1 MNTQIPNIM
10 SIDDHVIKI
19 NLAKNKVKNSIF
31 EMAEAIT
38 NALNQLENSKVEL
51 AQKLGMSRG
60 TLSKWHSIGSNN
72 NIMEIREL
80 APPSFDSLY
89 QLSVLDNHYHKYYG
103 KENGGRKFVKLFK
116 NKIITPL
123 SQRNDIYKIIKLHKK
138 KLNLKNIEIKV
149 LDHAKFNSEIKL
161 GILIKSKLHFNTI
174 IISPSDNQINKWKNL
189 SSIEDINFDY
199 PIRSLKGIN
208 KNIFQQCLMKVK
220 AKYIDISVNCLNS
233 WGYNYDKIMV
243 PKQPRSGL
251 VDLSSEFVVLSG
263 SKGLSK
269 NNRFTIKSNKSA
281 DLIDYA
287 EKTGNEPF
295 LFIGEVINEKNWM
308 YCVN

>member
-1 MNTQIPNIM
+1 MNKKIPNIM

-38 NALNQLENSKVEL
+38 NALNQLENSQVEL
-51 AQKLGMSRG
+51 AQKLEMSRG

-161 GILIKSKLHFNTI
+161 GILVKSKLHFNTI

-189 SSIEDINFDY
+189 SSIEDINLDY
-199 PIRSLKGIN
+199 PIRNLKGIN

-243 PKQPRSGL
+243 PKQPRNGL
-251 VDLSSEFVVLSG
+251 VDLSSEFVVLAG

-269 NNRFTIKSNKSA
+269 NNRLTIKSNKNA

-295 LFIGEVINEKNWM
+295 LFIGEVINDKNWM

>member
-1 MNTQIPNIM
+1 MNTQIRNIM

-208 KNIFQQCLMKVK
+208 QNIFQQCLIKVK

-243 PKQPRSGL
+243 PKQPISGL

-269 NNRFTIKSNKSA
+269 NNRLTIKSNKSA

-308 YCVN
+308 YCIN

>member
-10 SIDDHVIKI
+10 SLDDHVIKI

-38 NALNQLENSKVEL
+38 NALNQLENSQVEL
-51 AQKLGMSRG
+51 ARKLGMSRG

-72 NIMEIREL
+72 DIMEIREL

-149 LDHAKFNSEIKL
+149 LDHLKFNSEIKL

-251 VDLSSEFVVLSG
+251 VDLSSEFVVLAG
-263 SKGLSK
+263 SKGFSK
-269 NNRFTIKSNKSA
+269 KNRLTIKSNKST

-308 YCVN
+308 YCIN

>member
-174 IISPSDNQINKWKNL
+174 IIFPSDNQINKWKNL

-208 KNIFQQCLMKVK
+208 QNIFQQCLIKVK

-269 NNRFTIKSNKSA
+269 NNRLTIKSNKSA

-308 YCVN
+308 YCIN

>member
-89 QLSVLDNHYHKYYG
+89 QLSVLDNQYHKYYG

-149 LDHAKFNSEIKL
+149 LDHLKFNSEIKL

-269 NNRFTIKSNKSA
+269 NNRLTIKSNKSA

-308 YCVN
+308 YCIN

>member
-1 MNTQIPNIM
+1 MNTQISNIM
-10 SIDDHVIKI
+10 SLDDHVIKI

-38 NALNQLENSKVEL
+38 NALNQLENSQVEL

-89 QLSVLDNHYHKYYG
+89 QLSVLDNQYHKYYG
-103 KENGGRKFVKLFK
+103 EEEGGKKFVKLFK
-116 NKIITPL
+116 NKIVTAS
-123 SQRNDIYKIIKLHKK
+123 SQRNDINKIIKLHKQK
-138 KLNLKNIEIKV
+138 FNSLDSETKV
-149 LDHAKFNSEIKL
+149 LDYPKFNSEIKL
-161 GILIKSKLHFNTI
+161 EILVKSKLHFNTI
-174 IISPSDNQINKWKNL
+174 IIFPSDNQIYKWKNL
-189 SSIEDINFDY
+189 FCKDDINLDY
-199 PIRSLKGIN
+199 PIRSLEGIN
-208 KNIFQQCLMKVK
+208 KNIFQQCLIKVK
-220 AKYIDISVNCLNS
+220 AKYIDISINCLNS
-233 WGYNYDKIMV
+233 WGYKYEKIMV

-251 VDLSSEFVVLSG
+251 VDLSSEFVVMAG
-263 SKGLSK
+263 SKGLAK
-269 NNRFTIKSNKSA
+269 NNRLNIKSDKSA

-287 EKTGNEPF
+287 KKTGNEPF

-308 YCVN
+308 YCIN

>member
-38 NALNQLENSKVEL
+38 NALNQLENSQVEL

-123 SQRNDIYKIIKLHKK
+123 SQRNDVYKIIKLHKK
-138 KLNLKNIEIKV
+138 KLNLKNIEINV
-149 LDHAKFNSEIKL
+149 LDLAKFNSEIKL

-174 IISPSDNQINKWKNL
+174 IIYPSDNQINKWKNF

-220 AKYIDISVNCLNS
+220 AKYIDISINCLNS

-269 NNRFTIKSNKSA
+269 NKRLIIKSNKNV

>member
-1 MNTQIPNIM
+1 MNTQIPNKM
-10 SIDDHVIKI
+10 SIDDHVTKI

-38 NALNQLENSKVEL
+38 NALNQLENSQVEL

-89 QLSVLDNHYHKYYG
+89 QLSVLDNQYHKYYG

-116 NKIITPL
+116 NKTITQL
-123 SQRNDIYKIIKLHKK
+123 SQRNDICKIIKLHKQ
-138 KLNLKNIEIKV
+138 KLNLKNTETKF

-161 GILIKSKLHFNTI
+161 GILVKSKLHFNTI
-174 IISPSDNQINKWKNL
+174 IISPSDNQLNKWKNL
-189 SSIEDINFDY
+189 SSLEDINIDY
-199 PIRSLKGIN
+199 PIRSLTGIN

-220 AKYIDISVNCLNS
+220 AKYIDISINCFNS
-233 WGYNYDKIMV
+233 WGYKYDKIMV

-251 VDLSSEFVVLSG
+251 VDLSSEFIVLAG

-269 NNRFTIKSNKSA
+269 NNRLTIRSNKST

-287 EKTGNEPF
+287 EKTGNKPF
-295 LFIGEVINEKNWM
+295 LFVGEVINEKNWM
-308 YCVN
+308 YCIN

>member
-19 NLAKNKVKNSIF
+19 NFAKNKVKNSIF

-38 NALNQLENSKVEL
+38 NALNQLENSQVEL

-251 VDLSSEFVVLSG
+251 VDLSSEFVVLAG

-269 NNRFTIKSNKSA
+269 NNRLTIKSNKSA
-281 DLIDYA
+281 DLINYA

-308 YCVN
+308 YCIN